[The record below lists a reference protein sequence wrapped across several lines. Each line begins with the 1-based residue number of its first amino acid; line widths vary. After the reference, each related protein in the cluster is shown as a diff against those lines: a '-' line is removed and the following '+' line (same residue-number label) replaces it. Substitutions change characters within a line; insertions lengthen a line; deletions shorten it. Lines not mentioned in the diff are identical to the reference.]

1 MEEDKKLYDHK
12 LFVSLFDLCKFLNDG
27 NIRKENIMSVFPRG
41 EKIALVY
48 YDRQEKRV

>member
-1 MEEDKKLYDHK
+1 MEENKKLYDHK
-12 LFVSLFDLCKFLNDG
+12 LFVNLFDLCKFLNDE

-48 YDRQEKRV
+48 YDKQEKRV